1 MHIAFVSLGAF
12 GHINPTLA
20 LVTELVKKGVRV
32 TYFTTEAFRTI
43 IEPTGAKF
51 VAVPSWMAENDK
63 HNEDG
68 EKKEDDGG
76 VAAAVPFLFLN
87 EAGAYIDTVLDT
99 LKNDKPDAVVHDFAG
114 IAGTIAADNLRVAN
128 VMLYTSYPSNDSYS
142 VAAGFENCPPDHPL
156 RKAAAQLAQTYAEKY
171 GCRLLTV
178 KEIFDGHGDFNLVMM
193 QKKLVPNY
201 ETFDDSFVFT
211 GVQIGKR
218 TAFGSWKAPDNG
230 KPLLYS
236 SLGTAFNNWPEY
248 YPILFDAVRDLDINV
263 FAALGSIDP
272 ASLKDIPANVEV
284 GQMVP
289 QLDILSQASVF
300 ITHAGMGGTG
310 EAIYY
315 GVPMIAIPQMEEQ
328 AITARQIEKLGLG
341 CAFPDKN
348 AITSEGLKAA
358 IFKLLIEP
366 SYKETAHAFSE
377 DMRSL
382 GGAKA
387 SAEALLAYLKQQ
399 EGDVIEGNWFTMQC
413 ARPCHD
419 TLYSSLEVAEKL
431 SAAEQG
437 GHVPTELVPR
447 CPKCGGPMDIHMGAG
462 QRMIPDT
469 AAQARFQTF
478 LKTYHGK
485 KLVVLELGIG
495 WRNQLIK
502 APMMRLVASEP
513 NATYVTINLGEIY
526 IADNIKE
533 KSFGLDGRLDEL
545 LPALR
550 EACEA

>member
-20 LVTELVKKGVRV
+20 LVTELVKQGVRV
-32 TYFTTEAFRTI
+32 TYFTTEAFRNI

-63 HNEDG
+63 HNDG

-87 EAGAYIDTVLDT
+87 EAGAYIDTILDT
-99 LKNDKPDAVVHDFAG
+99 LHDDKPDAIVHDFAG
-114 IAGTIAADNLRVAN
+114 IAGTIAADNLNVPN
-128 VMLYTSYPSNDSYS
+128 VMLYTSYPSTDSYS
-142 VAAGFENCPPDHPL
+142 MAAGFASCPADHPL
-156 RKAAAQLAQTYAEKY
+156 RKAAAGIAAGYAEKY
-171 GCRLLTV
+171 GCRVMTV

-201 ETFDDSFVFT
+201 ESFDDSFVFT

-341 CAFPDKN
+341 VAFLDKS
-348 AITSEGLKAA
+348 AITSEALKTA
-358 IFKLLIEP
+358 IQKLLTEP
-366 SYKETAHAFSE
+366 SYKAAAEQFSA
-377 DMRSL
+377 DMKTL

-387 SAEALLAYLKQQ
+387 SAEALLH
-399 EGDVIEGNWFTMQC
+399 F
-413 ARPCHD
+413 
-419 TLYSSLEVAEKL
+419 L
-431 SAAEQG
+431 SK
-437 GHVPTELVPR
+437 P
-447 CPKCGGPMDIHMGAG
+447 
-462 QRMIPDT
+462 
-469 AAQARFQTF
+469 
-478 LKTYHGK
+478 
-485 KLVVLELGIG
+485 
-495 WRNQLIK
+495 
-502 APMMRLVASEP
+502 
-513 NATYVTINLGEIY
+513 
-526 IADNIKE
+526 
-533 KSFGLDGRLDEL
+533 
-545 LPALR
+545 
-550 EACEA
+550 

>member
-20 LVTELVKKGVRV
+20 LVTELVKQGVRV
-32 TYFTTEAFRTI
+32 TYFTTEAFRNI

-63 HNEDG
+63 HNDG

-87 EAGAYIDTVLDT
+87 EAGAYIDTILDT
-99 LKNDKPDAVVHDFAG
+99 LHDDKPDAIVHDFAG
-114 IAGTIAADNLRVAN
+114 IAGTIAADNLNVPN

-142 VAAGFENCPPDHPL
+142 VAAGFESCPADHPL
-156 RKAAAQLAQTYAEKY
+156 RKAAAGIAAGYAEKY
-171 GCRLLTV
+171 GCRVMTV

-201 ETFDDSFVFT
+201 ESFDDSFVFT

-341 CAFPDKN
+341 VAFLDKR
-348 AITSEGLKAA
+348 AITSEALKTA
-358 IFKLLIEP
+358 IQKLLTEP
-366 SYKETAHAFSE
+366 SYKAAAEQFSA
-377 DMRSL
+377 DMKTL

-387 SAEALLAYLKQQ
+387 SAEALLH
-399 EGDVIEGNWFTMQC
+399 F
-413 ARPCHD
+413 
-419 TLYSSLEVAEKL
+419 L
-431 SAAEQG
+431 SK
-437 GHVPTELVPR
+437 P
-447 CPKCGGPMDIHMGAG
+447 
-462 QRMIPDT
+462 
-469 AAQARFQTF
+469 
-478 LKTYHGK
+478 
-485 KLVVLELGIG
+485 
-495 WRNQLIK
+495 
-502 APMMRLVASEP
+502 
-513 NATYVTINLGEIY
+513 
-526 IADNIKE
+526 
-533 KSFGLDGRLDEL
+533 
-545 LPALR
+545 
-550 EACEA
+550 

>member
-20 LVTELVKKGVRV
+20 LVTELVKQGVRV
-32 TYFTTEAFRTI
+32 TYFTTEAFRNI

-63 HNEDG
+63 HNDG

-87 EAGAYIDTVLDT
+87 EAGAYIDTILDT
-99 LKNDKPDAVVHDFAG
+99 LHDDKPDAIVHDFAG
-114 IAGTIAADNLRVAN
+114 IAGTIAADNLNVPN

-142 VAAGFENCPPDHPL
+142 VAAGFESCPADHPL
-156 RKAAAQLAQTYAEKY
+156 REAAAGIAAGYAEKD
-171 GCRLLTV
+171 GCRVMTV

-201 ETFDDSFVFT
+201 ESFDDSFVFT

-341 CAFPDKN
+341 VAFLDKS
-348 AITSEGLKAA
+348 AITSEALKTA
-358 IFKLLIEP
+358 IQKLLTEP
-366 SYKETAHAFSE
+366 SYKAAAEQFSA
-377 DMRSL
+377 DMKTL

-387 SAEALLAYLKQQ
+387 SAEALLH
-399 EGDVIEGNWFTMQC
+399 F
-413 ARPCHD
+413 
-419 TLYSSLEVAEKL
+419 L
-431 SAAEQG
+431 SK
-437 GHVPTELVPR
+437 P
-447 CPKCGGPMDIHMGAG
+447 
-462 QRMIPDT
+462 
-469 AAQARFQTF
+469 
-478 LKTYHGK
+478 
-485 KLVVLELGIG
+485 
-495 WRNQLIK
+495 
-502 APMMRLVASEP
+502 
-513 NATYVTINLGEIY
+513 
-526 IADNIKE
+526 
-533 KSFGLDGRLDEL
+533 
-545 LPALR
+545 
-550 EACEA
+550 

>member
-20 LVTELVKKGVRV
+20 LVTELVKQGVRV
-32 TYFTTEAFRTI
+32 TYFTTEAFRNI

-63 HNEDG
+63 HNDG

-87 EAGAYIDTVLDT
+87 EAGAYIDTILDT
-99 LKNDKPDAVVHDFAG
+99 LHDDKPDAIVHDFAG
-114 IAGTIAADNLRVAN
+114 IAGTIAADNLNVPN

-142 VAAGFENCPPDHPL
+142 VAAGFESCPADHPL
-156 RKAAAQLAQTYAEKY
+156 RKAAAGIAAGYAEKY
-171 GCRLLTV
+171 GCRVMTV

-201 ETFDDSFVFT
+201 ESFDDSFVFT

-236 SLGTAFNNWPEY
+236 SLGTAFNNWPDY

-272 ASLKDIPANVEV
+272 ASLKDIPANVEF

-341 CAFPDKN
+341 VAFLDKS
-348 AITSEGLKAA
+348 AITSEALKTA
-358 IFKLLIEP
+358 IQKLLTEP
-366 SYKETAHAFSE
+366 SYKAAAEQFSA
-377 DMRSL
+377 DMKTL

-387 SAEALLAYLKQQ
+387 SVEALLH
-399 EGDVIEGNWFTMQC
+399 F
-413 ARPCHD
+413 
-419 TLYSSLEVAEKL
+419 L
-431 SAAEQG
+431 SK
-437 GHVPTELVPR
+437 P
-447 CPKCGGPMDIHMGAG
+447 
-462 QRMIPDT
+462 
-469 AAQARFQTF
+469 
-478 LKTYHGK
+478 
-485 KLVVLELGIG
+485 
-495 WRNQLIK
+495 
-502 APMMRLVASEP
+502 
-513 NATYVTINLGEIY
+513 
-526 IADNIKE
+526 
-533 KSFGLDGRLDEL
+533 
-545 LPALR
+545 
-550 EACEA
+550 

>member
-1 MHIAFVSLGAF
+1 MNIAFVSLGAF

-20 LVTELVKKGVRV
+20 LVTELVKQGVRV
-32 TYFTTEAFRTI
+32 TYFTTEAFRNI

-63 HNEDG
+63 HNDG

-87 EAGAYIDTVLDT
+87 EAGAYIDTILDT
-99 LKNDKPDAVVHDFAG
+99 LHDDKPDAIVHDFAG
-114 IAGTIAADNLRVAN
+114 IAGTIAADNLNVPN

-142 VAAGFENCPPDHPL
+142 VAAGFESCPADHPL
-156 RKAAAQLAQTYAEKY
+156 REAAAGIAAGYAEKY
-171 GCRLLTV
+171 GCRVMTV

-201 ETFDDSFVFT
+201 ESFDDSFVFT

-341 CAFPDKN
+341 VAFLDKS
-348 AITSEGLKAA
+348 AITSEALKTA
-358 IFKLLIEP
+358 IQKLLTEP
-366 SYKETAHAFSE
+366 SYKAAAEQFSA
-377 DMRSL
+377 DMKTL

-387 SAEALLAYLKQQ
+387 SAEALLH
-399 EGDVIEGNWFTMQC
+399 F
-413 ARPCHD
+413 
-419 TLYSSLEVAEKL
+419 L
-431 SAAEQG
+431 SK
-437 GHVPTELVPR
+437 P
-447 CPKCGGPMDIHMGAG
+447 
-462 QRMIPDT
+462 
-469 AAQARFQTF
+469 
-478 LKTYHGK
+478 
-485 KLVVLELGIG
+485 
-495 WRNQLIK
+495 
-502 APMMRLVASEP
+502 
-513 NATYVTINLGEIY
+513 
-526 IADNIKE
+526 
-533 KSFGLDGRLDEL
+533 
-545 LPALR
+545 
-550 EACEA
+550 

>member
-20 LVTELVKKGVRV
+20 LVTELVKQGVRV
-32 TYFTTEAFRTI
+32 TYFTTEAFRNI

-63 HNEDG
+63 HNDG

-87 EAGAYIDTVLDT
+87 EAGAYIDTILDI
-99 LKNDKPDAVVHDFAG
+99 LHDDKPDAIVHDFAG
-114 IAGTIAADNLRVAN
+114 IAGTIAADNLNVPN

-142 VAAGFENCPPDHPL
+142 VAAGFESCPADHPL
-156 RKAAAQLAQTYAEKY
+156 RKAAAGIAAGYAEKY
-171 GCRLLTV
+171 GCRGMTV

-201 ETFDDSFVFT
+201 ESFDDSFVFT

-263 FAALGSIDP
+263 FAALGFIDP

-341 CAFPDKN
+341 VAFLDKS
-348 AITSEGLKAA
+348 AITSEALKTA
-358 IFKLLIEP
+358 IQKLLTEP
-366 SYKETAHAFSE
+366 SYKAAAEQFSA
-377 DMRSL
+377 DMKTL

-387 SAEALLAYLKQQ
+387 SAEALLH
-399 EGDVIEGNWFTMQC
+399 F
-413 ARPCHD
+413 
-419 TLYSSLEVAEKL
+419 L
-431 SAAEQG
+431 SK
-437 GHVPTELVPR
+437 P
-447 CPKCGGPMDIHMGAG
+447 
-462 QRMIPDT
+462 
-469 AAQARFQTF
+469 
-478 LKTYHGK
+478 
-485 KLVVLELGIG
+485 
-495 WRNQLIK
+495 
-502 APMMRLVASEP
+502 
-513 NATYVTINLGEIY
+513 
-526 IADNIKE
+526 
-533 KSFGLDGRLDEL
+533 
-545 LPALR
+545 
-550 EACEA
+550 

>member
-1 MHIAFVSLGAF
+1 MHIAVVSLGAF

-20 LVTELVKKGVRV
+20 LVTELVKQGVRV
-32 TYFTTEAFRTI
+32 TYFTTEAFRNI

-63 HNEDG
+63 HNDG

-87 EAGAYIDTVLDT
+87 EAGAYIDTILDT
-99 LKNDKPDAVVHDFAG
+99 LHDDKPDAIVHDFAG
-114 IAGTIAADNLRVAN
+114 IAGTIAADNLNVPN

-142 VAAGFENCPPDHPL
+142 VAAGFESCPADHPL
-156 RKAAAQLAQTYAEKY
+156 RKAAAGIAAGYAEKY
-171 GCRLLTV
+171 GCRVMTV

-201 ETFDDSFVFT
+201 ESFDDSFVFT

-341 CAFPDKN
+341 VAFLDKS
-348 AITSEGLKAA
+348 AITSEALKTA
-358 IFKLLIEP
+358 IQKLLTEP
-366 SYKETAHAFSE
+366 SYKAAAEQFSA
-377 DMRSL
+377 DMKTL

-387 SAEALLAYLKQQ
+387 SAEALLH
-399 EGDVIEGNWFTMQC
+399 F
-413 ARPCHD
+413 
-419 TLYSSLEVAEKL
+419 L
-431 SAAEQG
+431 SK
-437 GHVPTELVPR
+437 P
-447 CPKCGGPMDIHMGAG
+447 
-462 QRMIPDT
+462 
-469 AAQARFQTF
+469 
-478 LKTYHGK
+478 
-485 KLVVLELGIG
+485 
-495 WRNQLIK
+495 
-502 APMMRLVASEP
+502 
-513 NATYVTINLGEIY
+513 
-526 IADNIKE
+526 
-533 KSFGLDGRLDEL
+533 
-545 LPALR
+545 
-550 EACEA
+550 

>member
-20 LVTELVKKGVRV
+20 LVTELVKQGVRV
-32 TYFTTEAFRTI
+32 TYFTTEAFRNI

-63 HNEDG
+63 HNDG

-87 EAGAYIDTVLDT
+87 EAGAYIDTILDT
-99 LKNDKPDAVVHDFAG
+99 LHDDKPDAIVHDFAG
-114 IAGTIAADNLRVAN
+114 IAGTIAADNLKVAN

-236 SLGTAFNNWPEY
+236 SLGTAFNNWPDY

-272 ASLKDIPANVEV
+272 ASLKDIPANVEF

-341 CAFPDKN
+341 VAFLDKS
-348 AITSEGLKAA
+348 AITSEALKTA
-358 IFKLLIEP
+358 IQKLLTEP
-366 SYKETAHAFSE
+366 SYKAAAEQFSA
-377 DMRSL
+377 DMKTL

-387 SAEALLAYLKQQ
+387 SAEALLH
-399 EGDVIEGNWFTMQC
+399 F
-413 ARPCHD
+413 
-419 TLYSSLEVAEKL
+419 L
-431 SAAEQG
+431 SK
-437 GHVPTELVPR
+437 P
-447 CPKCGGPMDIHMGAG
+447 
-462 QRMIPDT
+462 
-469 AAQARFQTF
+469 
-478 LKTYHGK
+478 
-485 KLVVLELGIG
+485 
-495 WRNQLIK
+495 
-502 APMMRLVASEP
+502 
-513 NATYVTINLGEIY
+513 
-526 IADNIKE
+526 
-533 KSFGLDGRLDEL
+533 
-545 LPALR
+545 
-550 EACEA
+550 

>member
-20 LVTELVKKGVRV
+20 LVTELVKQGVRV
-32 TYFTTEAFRTI
+32 TYFTTEAFRNI

-63 HNEDG
+63 HNDG

-87 EAGAYIDTVLDT
+87 EAGAYIDTILDT
-99 LKNDKPDAVVHDFAG
+99 LHDDKPDAIVHDFAG
-114 IAGTIAADNLRVAN
+114 IAGTIAADNLNVPN

-142 VAAGFENCPPDHPL
+142 VAAGFESCPADHPL
-156 RKAAAQLAQTYAEKY
+156 RKAAAGIAAGYAEKY
-171 GCRLLTV
+171 GCRVMTV

-201 ETFDDSFVFT
+201 ESLDDSFVFT

-341 CAFPDKN
+341 VAFLDKS
-348 AITSEGLKAA
+348 AITSEALKTA
-358 IFKLLIEP
+358 IQKLLTEP
-366 SYKETAHAFSE
+366 SYKAAAEQFSA
-377 DMRSL
+377 DMKTL

-387 SAEALLAYLKQQ
+387 SAEALLH
-399 EGDVIEGNWFTMQC
+399 F
-413 ARPCHD
+413 
-419 TLYSSLEVAEKL
+419 L
-431 SAAEQG
+431 SK
-437 GHVPTELVPR
+437 P
-447 CPKCGGPMDIHMGAG
+447 
-462 QRMIPDT
+462 
-469 AAQARFQTF
+469 
-478 LKTYHGK
+478 
-485 KLVVLELGIG
+485 
-495 WRNQLIK
+495 
-502 APMMRLVASEP
+502 
-513 NATYVTINLGEIY
+513 
-526 IADNIKE
+526 
-533 KSFGLDGRLDEL
+533 
-545 LPALR
+545 
-550 EACEA
+550 